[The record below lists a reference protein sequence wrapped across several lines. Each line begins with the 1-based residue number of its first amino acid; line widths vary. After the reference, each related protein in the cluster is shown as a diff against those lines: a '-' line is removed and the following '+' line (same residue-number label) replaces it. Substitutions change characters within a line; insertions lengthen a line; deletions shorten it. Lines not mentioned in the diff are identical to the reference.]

1 MDKNLQELIQY
12 ISSIDKPCATDILC
26 SMQQV
31 QTSLNKVLAHFK
43 EKIKLEVDEDS
54 FDDVG
59 QLATYCNQLKE
70 ISDVF
75 EPDVYDAISLKTCV
89 EKRLTIGA
97 PSKTSMEQAIAA
109 YEAYLKE

>member
-12 ISSIDKPCATDILC
+12 ISSIDKPCAADILC

-59 QLATYCNQLKE
+59 QLAHIATN
-70 ISDVF
+70 
-75 EPDVYDAISLKTCV
+75 
-89 EKRLTIGA
+89 
-97 PSKTSMEQAIAA
+97 SKKSVMF
-109 YEAYLKE
+109 

>member
-12 ISSIDKPCATDILC
+12 ISSIDKPCAADILY

-70 ISDVF
+70 ISNVLDEIITMNNSSNSSVRAGCAGGKGQ
-75 EPDVYDAISLKTCV
+75 PT
-89 EKRLTIGA
+89 G
-97 PSKTSMEQAIAA
+97 TSQAVQ
-109 YEAYLKE
+109 ELSG

>member
-12 ISSIDKPCATDILC
+12 ISSIDKPYAADILC

-70 ISDVF
+70 ISNVLDEIITMNNSSNSTGKRPSFPETSLQTHTDNDVDGLLDEEF
-75 EPDVYDAISLKTCV
+75 L
-89 EKRLTIGA
+89 
-97 PSKTSMEQAIAA
+97 
-109 YEAYLKE
+109 